1 MLLQLHRLN
10 LAAWLMAC
18 PALAAAGGVLPDDPF
33 AAAPAAPQLHTI
45 RSASEAEPTAEALPP
60 PPPLQ
65 LRRVERSRPLTRVE
79 TESGEALSLRRA
91 DSLASLPIPEPEAP
105 RLHTI
110 APRTA
115 EAAPTPEPLSQPVL
129 RTATPTPVDNA
140 RPAPSHGPRLRTI
153 PPAEPSLTE

>member
-33 AAAPAAPQLHTI
+33 AAAAPAPQLQHVEPV
-45 RSASEAEPTAEALPP
+45 SEVVPVTEAPPP

-65 LRRVERSRPLTRVE
+65 LRRIERSRPLTRIE
-79 TESGEALSLRRA
+79 TASGEALSLRRA

-105 RLHTI
+105 RLRTI
-110 APRTA
+110 APRST
-115 EAAPTPEPLSQPVL
+115 EAAPTPEPLSQPVR

-153 PPAEPSLTE
+153 APAEPSLTE